1 MTFYLLRRVYVL
13 MNLSFATW
21 FLEWHFQKHLVISL
35 IAELALQWTFFKKM
49 TLYELPEGSEISS

>member
-1 MTFYLLRRVYVL
+1 MNKIQCPNSFESPMTFYLLRRVYVL

-35 IAELALQWTFFKKM
+35 IAELALQ
-49 TLYELPEGSEISS
+49 